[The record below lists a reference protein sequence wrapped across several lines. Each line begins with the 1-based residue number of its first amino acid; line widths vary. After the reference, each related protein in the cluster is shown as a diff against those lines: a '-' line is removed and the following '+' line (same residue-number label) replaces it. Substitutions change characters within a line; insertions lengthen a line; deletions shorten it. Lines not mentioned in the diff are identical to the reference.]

1 VVRRIFRLW
10 ALYARMDV
18 MWFFKDFKNF
28 AVCTITD
35 LIINLASVTGVWLL
49 SERFAGIGSLGRPQI
64 LFMLGYSLTVSGIH
78 NMFFN
83 WNISHISR
91 RIGRGQLDHV
101 LIQPQPLWMSLL
113 TEGFI
118 PASGSIV
125 LVTGAG
131 FLTYASVQ
139 LGWIGNAAGI
149 LLLPAGLLLS
159 TAVNLSYSFL
169 WGCIAFYAPVAAEE
183 VCTSIMDLFSGLRH
197 FPLGGLG
204 KIAQALLVSILPVGL
219 CAWYPAVAFTT
230 GRMLAGVGV
239 MLAVTVILVTVTAIL
254 FGKGMEHYV
263 QVGSY
268 RYHDRGHRR

>member
-1 VVRRIFRLW
+1 
-10 ALYARMDV
+10 
-18 MWFFKDFKNF
+18 MWLFKDFTNF
-28 AVCTITD
+28 TVFTVTD

-49 SERFAGIGSLGRPQI
+49 SERFTGIGSLGRPEI
-64 LFMLGYSLTVSGIH
+64 LFMLGYSLTANGIN

-101 LIQPQPLWMSLL
+101 LVQPQPVWLSLL

-125 LVTGAG
+125 LAAGAG
-131 FLTYASVQ
+131 VLIYAACQ
-139 LGWIGNAAGI
+139 LGWTDNPWGL
-149 LLLPAGLLLS
+149 LLLPVSLLLS
-159 TAVNLSYSFL
+159 TAVNLAYSFL
-169 WGCIAFYAPVAAEE
+169 WGCTAFYAPVAAEE

-204 KIAQALLVSILPVGL
+204 KIPQALLLSVLPIGL
-219 CAWYPAVAFTT
+219 CAWYPAVVFTT
-230 GRMLAGVGV
+230 GRLLTGVGL
-239 MLAVTVILVTVTAIL
+239 MLAVTAALAAITIIL
-254 FGKGMEHYV
+254 FRKGMEHYV
-263 QVGSY
+263 RVGSH